1 MIGIVVAAHGKMSK
15 GIIDAAE
22 LIIGGTDDIVPISLE
37 QQDDVSLLQEKIIK
51 GINKVNKDE
60 GVIIFTD
67 LFGASPYNQ
76 STLAIRSLP
85 IEIQNKTTIITGVNL
100 PMLLEAINQKM
111 IDSSIESA
119 ITAILDTSKQST
131 IEWSLKDEEDDLE
144 IDEEDEF

>member
-1 MIGIVVAAHGKMSK
+1 MIWKAEGKS
-15 GIIDAAE
+15 I
-22 LIIGGTDDIVPISLE
+22 
-37 QQDDVSLLQEKIIK
+37 
-51 GINKVNKDE
+51 
-60 GVIIFTD
+60 IIFTD

-85 IEIQNKTTIITGVNL
+85 IEIQNKITIITGVNL

-144 IDEEDEF
+144 VDEEDEF

>member
-85 IEIQNKTTIITGVNL
+85 IEIQNKITIITGVNL

-131 IEWSLKDEEDDLE
+131 IKWSLKDEEDDLE
-144 IDEEDEF
+144 VDEEDEF